1 MKNFKIENV
10 QRAVEILAAAPEGEC
25 ITCNLYFIN
34 VEGKELDIN
43 DLDDLEVIT
52 ILAANKE
59 IGFAAS
65 YFEQVARVIRDA
77 QAVHG
82 EEWQKKAAA

>member
-25 ITCNLYFIN
+25 ISCNLYFIN
-34 VEGKELDIN
+34 VEGKQLDIY
-43 DLDDLEVIT
+43 DDDDLEVIT

-65 YFEQVARVIRDA
+65 YFEAIARVIRDA
-77 QAVHG
+77 QAAHG
-82 EEWQKKAAA
+82 DDWQRKAAA